1 METITPEQLHE
12 KINNGDESPVLLD
25 VREEWE
31 FEICNIEGSR
41 HVPMNQVVGA
51 MESLD
56 KDAETVVI
64 CHHGMRSQQVAQYL
78 ESQGFNRI
86 ANLDGGIDAWARTVD
101 PDMEQY

>member
-1 METITPEQLHE
+1 METISPETL
-12 KINNGDESPVLLD
+12 NNKLGNGESPVLLD

-31 FEICNIEGSR
+31 FEICNIEGSM
-41 HVPMNQVVGA
+41 HVPMSQVVSN

-64 CHHGMRSQQVAQYL
+64 CHHGTRSQQVAQYL
-78 ESQGFNRI
+78 ESQGFSRI
-86 ANLDGGIDAWARTVD
+86 ANLEGGIDAWAKSVD